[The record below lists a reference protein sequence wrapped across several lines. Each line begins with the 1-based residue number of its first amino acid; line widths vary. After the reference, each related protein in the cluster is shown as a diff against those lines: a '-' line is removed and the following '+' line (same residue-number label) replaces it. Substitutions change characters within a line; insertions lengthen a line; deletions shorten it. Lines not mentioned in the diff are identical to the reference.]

1 LKRGSL
7 PAKANVDPRRGFY
20 EGTPLPLMKQAGSG
34 LVPLLFP
41 DASHFVMGCDFL
53 GYVYGKARRFVK
65 TFSGRKR
72 YNVLG
77 ALDFVSKKSI
87 TVTNDTYITAKEICE
102 TLRKISRNY
111 TDKTVHV
118 ILDNARYQKCAV
130 AQDLAKELGIRLIF
144 IPPYSPN
151 LNLIERLWKFTKSKL
166 RSRYYS
172 HFDIFQETIGLII
185 DSTHTFYKDA
195 INQLIGEKIQLFDDL
210 IAVTENSFRR
220 NPHAPNIRVAA

>member
-1 LKRGSL
+1 
-7 PAKANVDPRRGFY
+7 
-20 EGTPLPLMKQAGSG
+20 MKQAENG
-34 LVPLLFP
+34 LVSLLFL

-77 ALDFVSKKSI
+77 ALDFVSKKI
-87 TVTNDTYITAKEICE
+87 TTVTNDTYITAAEICE
-102 TLRKISRNY
+102 MLRKISRDY
-111 TDKTVHV
+111 AGKAVHV
-118 ILDNARYQKCAV
+118 VLDNARYQKCAV
-130 AQDLAKELGIRLIF
+130 VQELAKELGIRLVF

-172 HFDIFQETIGLII
+172 KFNVFQETIDSIV

-210 IAVTENSFRR
+210 IAVTENSFRL
-220 NPHAPNIRVAA
+220 NPHVQNIQKAA